1 MENSQP
7 STQCTTSYVPDYMY
21 MTCVLTTSHDYTH
34 QCATLQMGS
43 SHMSSVS
50 CVSCIQYLI
59 QYNTIM
65 CPVWHVSSVSCVM
78 CHVSCVMFSVSY
90 V

>member
-43 SHMSSVS
+43 SHRQREPYCILSV
-50 CVSCIQYLI
+50 VSRHIIILI
-59 QYNTIM
+59 KY
-65 CPVWHVSSVSCVM
+65 CL
-78 CHVSCVMFSVSY
+78 
-90 V
+90 